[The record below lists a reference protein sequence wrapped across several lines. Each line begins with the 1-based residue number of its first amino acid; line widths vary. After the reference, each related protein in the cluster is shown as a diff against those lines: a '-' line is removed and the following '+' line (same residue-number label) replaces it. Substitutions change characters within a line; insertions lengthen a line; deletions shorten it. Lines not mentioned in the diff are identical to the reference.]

1 MERKLAAI
9 LFSDIAGFTKLTAL
23 DEEKAFELINQQR
36 ELFQP
41 LVKQYDGEWLK
52 EIGDGLLL
60 LFSSSKKAL
69 NCAIALQE
77 QSSKIDNLNIRI
89 GLHQGDVIKSE
100 NDVIG
105 DDVNIASRIEPL
117 SAIGG
122 IAISEKVVMDLTSS
136 PEYKF
141 KYLGIPELKGV
152 EQNIKVFSVS
162 SHSMPIPKAFFRT
175 KRGTEVISKSPKI
188 TSMFV
193 TIVFTLTV
201 FFSYPLLTK
210 FIDTKHYDTLRI
222 NDISIIRTG
231 LENSSALSDA
241 LQFGIEKNIL
251 DLGNINLITSVQSRT
266 SIGML
271 NSEPLLLNAKVEQNN
286 NYTDVNLTLN
296 KGDGTLFAKYYKQY
310 LNKDIKQV
318 INTLVNITPIWI
330 NKSMAVNRNALD
342 TEINHDLEVKYP
354 IKYYEL
360 MGLITGG
367 NNEEIQNAIIE
378 LDELSILDDSKW
390 IPLLFAEAYALLYL
404 NNNSKSFLEEAQLIL
419 ERFEFIDPIEK
430 GHEEYVKSLISY
442 SKNDFE
448 QASINIKLAIKH
460 DRNEKRYR
468 VFHHKV
474 RSIILNRMANND

>member
-1 MERKLAAI
+1 
-9 LFSDIAGFTKLTAL
+9 
-23 DEEKAFELINQQR
+23 
-36 ELFQP
+36 
-41 LVKQYDGEWLK
+41 
-52 EIGDGLLL
+52 
-60 LFSSSKKAL
+60 
-69 NCAIALQE
+69 
-77 QSSKIDNLNIRI
+77 
-89 GLHQGDVIKSE
+89 
-100 NDVIG
+100 
-105 DDVNIASRIEPL
+105 
-117 SAIGG
+117 
-122 IAISEKVVMDLTSS
+122 
-136 PEYKF
+136 
-141 KYLGIPELKGV
+141 
-152 EQNIKVFSVS
+152 
-162 SHSMPIPKAFFRT
+162 
-175 KRGTEVISKSPKI
+175 
-188 TSMFV
+188 MFV

-251 DLGNINLITSVQSRT
+251 DLGNINLITSVQSRA
-266 SIGML
+266 SFGML

-390 IPLLFAEAYALLYL
+390 IPLLSAEAYALLYL
-404 NNNSKSFLEEAQLIL
+404 NNKSKSFLEEAQLIL

-442 SKNDFE
+442 SKNDVE